1 MELMEAI
8 KHGSYDRQRILGDK
22 SHTRLLPLLPA
33 SNLRSIVE
41 SVYRQE
47 QGASVTDQHHFAYSY
62 IHRISS
68 NSRSALKVF
77 TNNSSSSS
85 QLLLSRSR
93 ETSNVGVESAQQQQ
107 RSKFSQE
114 MEKLLQ
120 DCVLWDTN
128 SLGSSFQDAMDLLS
142 SDTSSSVGVSS
153 ITGEN
158 RAKEQNIVT
167 SSSSSS
173 SLTTTLLP
181 FQPEL
186 SFSLIRTA
194 FQAFDAPLRTLHQ
207 TVRTHPAVA

>member
-1 MELMEAI
+1 M
-8 KHGSYDRQRILGDK
+8 YW
-22 SHTRLLPLLPA
+22 
-33 SNLRSIVE
+33 
-41 SVYRQE
+41 
-47 QGASVTDQHHFAYSY
+47 
-62 IHRISS
+62 ISS

-107 RSKFSQE
+107 QRSKFSQE

-128 SLGSSFQDAMDLLS
+128 SLGSSFQGAMDLLS
-142 SDTSSSVGVSS
+142 SFTSSSVGVSS

-158 RAKEQNIVT
+158 RAKEQNI
-167 SSSSSS
+167 
-173 SLTTTLLP
+173 LTTTLLP